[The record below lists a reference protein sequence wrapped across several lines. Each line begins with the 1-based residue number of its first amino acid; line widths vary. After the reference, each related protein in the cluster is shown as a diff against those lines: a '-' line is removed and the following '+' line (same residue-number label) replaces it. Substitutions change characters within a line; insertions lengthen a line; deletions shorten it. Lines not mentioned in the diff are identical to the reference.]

1 MSGALWYEVIRDVPA
16 LALRTILLYGVVL
29 ATMRWTGKRTV
40 ATMAPFDLAL
50 MIMISE
56 VAAIPITELNVD
68 LAHGL
73 VPVILLGAL
82 HVLVT
87 TINLRSRRFEALTE
101 GRPTLLIARGRVL
114 MENLRRERVSL
125 ADLSAA
131 LRLQQVTHLEQVEA
145 AWLEPG
151 GGVSILLRPAD
162 RPVTVRDLAALAGA
176 VGPGRAAPAA
186 GTGRASPAQGPGQAL
201 TWPAGTG
208 QASPA
213 AGARAPGGGAAYAPV
228 ASRPGAGAEPA
239 PGSGEPPD
247 LGLMADDLLPGLE
260 AYAPGPEGDAAAG
273 GGREAGPG
281 APVGTGVA
289 EEAPGRGGGRQDP
302 PG

>member
-1 MSGALWYEVIRDVPA
+1 LWYEVIRHVPA
-16 LALRTILLYGVVL
+16 LVLRTVLLYGVVL

-56 VAAIPITELNVD
+56 VAAIPITELDVD

-87 TINLRSRRFEALTE
+87 TLNLRSRRFEALTE
-101 GRPTLLIARGRVL
+101 GRPTLLISQGRVL

-151 GGVSILLRPAD
+151 GGVSVRLRPAD
-162 RPVTVRDLAALAGA
+162 RPATVRDLAALAGA
-176 VGPGRAAPAA
+176 AEGAPTPPSPAA
-186 GTGRASPAQGPGQAL
+186 GT
-201 TWPAGTG
+201 
-208 QASPA
+208 
-213 AGARAPGGGAAYAPV
+213 RAPGGGAAHPPV
-228 ASRPGAGAEPA
+228 ASHPGAAADPA
-239 PGSGEPPD
+239 PDPGAPAD
-247 LGLMADDLLPGLE
+247 LGLLADDLLPGLE
-260 AYAPGPEGDAAAG
+260 AYAPGQ
-273 GGREAGPG
+273 AGPG
-281 APVGTGVA
+281 APVGTGVPGEVPDWA
-289 EEAPGRGGGRQDP
+289 ASWPAPDQQDP